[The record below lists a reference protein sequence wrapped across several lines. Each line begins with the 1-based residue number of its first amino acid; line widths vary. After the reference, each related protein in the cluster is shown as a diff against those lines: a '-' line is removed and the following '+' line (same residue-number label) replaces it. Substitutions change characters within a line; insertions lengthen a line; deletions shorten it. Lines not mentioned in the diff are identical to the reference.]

1 MNAPASPGGV
11 TERPGRPHASK
22 GDWSALTPQQRAR
35 ANQLVQV
42 HDHLREEMTQI
53 EDVIDQVAA
62 GWANPE
68 AARTVISQLTMRQ
81 NYWTLGA
88 FCASYCRLLTLHHT
102 IEDEA
107 MFPELVRG
115 QESLAPVIRQLSQEH
130 EEIAGILTSLDAAL
144 VDMMED
150 SGKLAEVRDRAEQ
163 LSALLGSHLD
173 YEEEELLEPLGR
185 LDIAL

>member
-1 MNAPASPGGV
+1 
-11 TERPGRPHASK
+11 
-22 GDWSALTPQQRAR
+22 
-35 ANQLVQV
+35 
-42 HDHLREEMTQI
+42 
-53 EDVIDQVAA
+53 
-62 GWANPE
+62 
-68 AARTVISQLTMRQ
+68 
-81 NYWTLGA
+81 
-88 FCASYCRLLTLHHT
+88 
-102 IEDEA
+102 
-107 MFPELVRG
+107 VRG

-130 EEIAGILTSLDAAL
+130 EEIAGVLTSLDAAL